1 MPDGKDGVIKQHPRS
16 GKPHHLPDFLTHF
29 RFIAVDLTV
38 AAESLLFHK
47 RTLLASQ
54 SGVVKKLLAFRTQLP
69 LLPVRFLMFLSAVQ
83 ADHFTHHVLFFSPS
97 LFDIFHFSAFSHCT
111 CVSCCRSAVD
121 QITASHKHGSRLP
134 GLSHLSSLRLRYIG
148 LASRNRAYLCKEIHV
163 FKQDQKKDKR
173 PAIHILHC
181 QECQNQHTGS
191 RNEQAEFCL

>member
-97 LFDIFHFSAFSHCT
+97 LFDIFHFFRFLPLYLCLLLPLRRGPNNCQSQARQPLAGLIAPIIPPPQVYWSGQPES
-111 CVSCCRSAVD
+111 CVS
-121 QITASHKHGSRLP
+121 L
-134 GLSHLSSLRLRYIG
+134 
-148 LASRNRAYLCKEIHV
+148 
-163 FKQDQKKDKR
+163 
-173 PAIHILHC
+173 
-181 QECQNQHTGS
+181 
-191 RNEQAEFCL
+191 